1 MGVPKTVINEQ
12 IEIVGAVPEAQFI
25 AHVLHAQK
33 PPSIYM

>member
-1 MGVPKTVINEQ
+1 MGVPKTVINEH
-12 IEIVGAVPEAQFI
+12 IEIVGAVPEDQFI